1 MVSCRD
7 DHTKWSQ
14 AEVREDCRMVL
25 ARRGRF
31 RRQVAGA
38 PAEVGPTTAHL
49 GVPGEE
55 EHFAHPAAGG
65 DECTSIS
72 LTPALWRAV
81 AGEDARPARQSVYVD
96 ARLDLAHRRVLASA
110 RTGDVDHAV
119 TGELLGLL
127 SAAVGQAVDG
137 AVPTGVRP
145 SSAEATLVTAA
156 RQAIGEAHPASEGL
170 LPLAELL
177 GVSPYRLSRA
187 FTREL
192 GVSLTRYRNRV
203 RVGRALDRLEAGE
216 ESLATLAADLGFSDQ
231 AHLAAKLTANVYPAQ
246 ISRPLDACHSAMC
259 SRPLPLADAGWQ
271 KVWRAGPTEPGNVF
285 VMFFQT
291 PIYE

>member
-1 MVSCRD
+1 MLTTTVLATRPDFRITAVSCRD
-7 DHTKWSQ
+7 DHSRWSRT
-14 AEVREDCRMVL
+14 EVREDYQVVL
-25 ARRGRF
+25 VRRGRF

-38 PAEVGPTTAHL
+38 PAEVDPTTAYL

-55 EHFAHPAAGG
+55 ERFAHPAARG

-72 LTPALWRAV
+72 LTPTLWRVV

-119 TGELLGLL
+119 TEELLRLL
-127 SAAVGQAVDG
+127 SATVGQAVDG
-137 AVPTGVRP
+137 AVPAGVRP
-145 SSAEATLVTAA
+145 CRDEGPLVAAA

-177 GVSPYRLSRA
+177 GVSPYHLSRA

-203 RVGRALDRLEAGE
+203 RIGRALDRLDAGE

-231 AHLAAKLTANVYPAQ
+231 AHLTRTVRHYLGHTPTALRRLLAPG
-246 ISRPLDACHSAMC
+246 PLRGM
-259 SRPLPLADAGWQ
+259 AG
-271 KVWRAGPTEPGNVF
+271 
-285 VMFFQT
+285 
-291 PIYE
+291 